1 MVWLPHT
8 YLRPGVVRRSLD
20 PQLRRLG
27 VSRLWTALATLV
39 DVRHGLR
46 RLDLVQ
52 QTVEKLRDTTTP
64 HRPSGMRGS
73 EGTLGWTHPRRLTGS
88 ARRPKGRRP
97 EGQKARHEQ
106 QSTGE
111 SSAPCPQ
118 QQQQSRSSR
127 VFCPCCRAAHLPRL
141 AQLIVAHKVS
151 VLPLHAVVDQLLV
164 RLHHVSVREPP
175 CAYQAPHSQRAS
187 LRGRMSVGRTDEGAT
202 AAQA

>member
-20 PQLRRLG
+20 PQLRRLD
-27 VSRLWTALATLV
+27 VSRLWAALATLV

-64 HRPSGMRGS
+64 HRPSDMRGS

-106 QSTGE
+106 QSRGE

-127 VFCPCCRAAHLPRL
+127 VFCALCGHGWACVWAAHLPGL

-164 RLHHVSVREPP
+164 RLHHVRVREPP
-175 CAYQAPHSQRAS
+175 CIPSTTQSEGKPQ
-187 LRGRMSVGRTDEGAT
+187 GTDVGWENR
-202 AAQA
+202 